1 MTNAGALRPIFQET
15 LVALLIDD
23 ATEIT
28 YEVGIN
34 EPLHPDINIA
44 LRMNEHAMSRCEF
57 GCKIYKDPRSGVKV
71 LAHNR
76 IYGCTKT
83 APLG

>member
-1 MTNAGALRPIFQET
+1 M
-15 LVALLIDD
+15 ALLFKDETD
-23 ATEIT
+23 IT

-34 EPLHPDINIA
+34 EPLHPDLSIA
-44 LRMNEHAMSRCEF
+44 LRMNEFAMSDCEY

-76 IYGCTKT
+76 TYGCDKT
-83 APLG
+83 APL